1 METVPYHPIV
11 KVTAEEMRRTREFYN
26 QSDTRA
32 IAESVKSVRD
42 WMEKQPHLA
51 EASRCLSDGVLE
63 RFYLLARCSV
73 EGTKN
78 RIEKLFTSRGLM
90 PELSLHRNIKE
101 FDRLL
106 DCVNYIPL
114 PKINTKDLSRV
125 MITQF
130 VTDKL
135 EEFSILTYF
144 RLCFMIGEYRL
155 HYDYTSSEQYI
166 IDLKNIHFGLLT
178 KLNPIVIKKAE
189 VLCTEGFGTKIS
201 GIHILNAPSFIDRLV
216 SILKASL
223 KEKVANRIH
232 VHSTYED
239 LYSYVP
245 KEILPKDY
253 GGDEKSC
260 AKLAEQWK
268 EVLHTEEAAKI
279 IANTDKMVTDES
291 KRDGTTFNQ
300 EYMGMPGS
308 FRKLNVD

>member
-1 METVPYHPIV
+1 MEAVPYHPIV
-11 KVTAEEMRRTREFYN
+11 KVTADEIRRTREFYN
-26 QSDTRA
+26 QSDVRV
-32 IAESVKSVRD
+32 IVESISAVRE
-42 WMEKQPHLA
+42 WMEKQPHLI
-51 EASRCLSDGVLE
+51 EASKHLTDEVLE
-63 RFYLLARCSV
+63 RFYFLARCSV

-90 PELSLHRNIKE
+90 PELVLNRNMKE
-101 FDRLL
+101 FDKLF

-114 PKINTKDLSRV
+114 PKINNKDLSRV

-130 VTDKL
+130 ITDKL
-135 EEFSILTYF
+135 EEFSIMSYF

-155 HYDYTSSEQYI
+155 FYDYTLSEQYI

-178 KLNPIVIKKAE
+178 KLSPVAIKKAE

-223 KEKVANRIH
+223 KEKVASRIH
-232 VHSTYED
+232 VHSTYEA
-239 LYSYVP
+239 LHKYVP

-253 GGDEKSC
+253 GGDEQSC
-260 AKLAEQWK
+260 AKLAEQWR
-268 EVLHTEEAAKI
+268 EILHTDEAAKVL
-279 IANTDKMVTDES
+279 ADTEKMITDES
-291 KRDGTTFNQ
+291 KRDSSSFNL